1 MRGQF
6 VRGLGGFC
14 KRRSVAQAFESNAL
28 SRGVTSALVFSLL
41 DTECSRSSDLNV
53 CMADFSV
60 HPPSGFNNMNE
71 QRPKGAGRAAL
82 LYMVAA
88 LAAATT
94 VRAQDTFP
102 TPVSR
107 SIPSMIGQLMDH
119 DFVNFYVFG
128 NGIYDSRIPV
138 LSSTG
143 QGIGN
148 GSWGYQVGGG
158 VSLVHQF
165 SDGDISL
172 SYRGD
177 YRGYSSSAYG
187 SGTDQNLSLLFNKRL
202 SRHWTVS
209 LPLAA
214 GVLLYGAGGYVVTPS
229 AGSAVSPNPLSP
241 ETRFIQT
248 GINLTY
254 QQTRRLSYVF
264 SGSFFLNNY
273 NYIGAIGS
281 KGASGSGSLLYRL
294 TAKTTV
300 GATYSHSYYFYS
312 RDAGTTSVDG
322 FSLSLTHDFPDHW
335 QVSASAGVNRT
346 DTQGTLTQAV
356 SVILGQ
362 QIVQGYLIG
371 PYQRTSYVPS
381 FQGTVTRFF
390 RHSSASF
397 TGGQGVMP
405 GNGTYLTSRD
415 QFFNGLYN
423 ISMRRSNIS
432 AIYSYFHLTSI
443 SNVVTSSYSTSS
455 LSASY
460 GYTIRPHIS
469 ANASYS
475 YLHYGSLFSLSG
487 LNDSIFTIGLSLSTK
502 SLPLG
507 LF

>member
-1 MRGQF
+1 MLAF
-6 VRGLGGFC
+6 VRLKC
-14 KRRSVAQAFESNAL
+14 L
-28 SRGVTSALVFSLL
+28 H
-41 DTECSRSSDLNV
+41 
-53 CMADFSV
+53 ADFPV
-60 HPPSGFNNMNE
+60 RPLSGFENMNE
-71 QRPKGAGRAAL
+71 QRPKRTSRAVL
-82 LYMVAA
+82 LYMVTA
-88 LAAATT
+88 LAAAAT
-94 VRAQDTFP
+94 VQAQDTTP
-102 TPVSR
+102 MPVSR
-107 SIPSMIGQLMDH
+107 SVPSMIGQLMDH

-128 NGIYDSRIPV
+128 NAIYDSRIPV
-138 LSSTG
+138 LSSNG
-143 QGIGN
+143 QGNGS
-148 GSWGYQVGGG
+148 GSWGYQAGGG

-165 SDGDISL
+165 ASGDISL

-187 SGTDQNLSLLFNKRL
+187 NGTDQNLSLLFNKRL

-214 GVLLYGAGGYVVTPS
+214 GVLLYGAGGYVVS
-229 AGSAVSPNPLSP
+229 APTSGSAISPNPLSP

-273 NYIGAIGS
+273 NYAGAIGS
-281 KGASGSGSLLYRL
+281 KGASGSGSLLYRT
-294 TAKTTV
+294 TAKTTI

-312 RDAGTTSVDG
+312 RHAGSTSVDG

-335 QVSASAGVNRT
+335 QVSVSAGANRT

-362 QIVQGYLIG
+362 QLVQGYLVG

-381 FQGTVTRFF
+381 FQGTLTRFF

-415 QFFNGLYN
+415 QFFTGLYN
-423 ISMRRSNIS
+423 LSMRRSNI
-432 AIYSYFHLTSI
+432 AAVYSYFHLTSI

-455 LSASY
+455 LSMSY

-475 YLHYGSLFSLSG
+475 YLHYGSLFTLGG